1 MDQRR
6 IVPRATKSSFEGY
19 NTTHFQTDPAE
30 FVGHLEDIWTEEY
43 IHVNISMYLSSCIQ
57 FQVACVYNIVS
68 AICPDEL

>member
-30 FVGHLEDIWTEEY
+30 FVGHLEDNIY
-43 IHVNISMYLSSCIQ
+43 VNIMYLSSCIQ